1 MSTKDAF
8 EERRHA
14 LEEEYFQKQ
23 SKELAHKLHQ
33 RLVQE
38 QIGQSTGVSDEDL
51 LKRMS
56 DLGFG
61 PETLAV
67 LPLVPLL
74 YVAWADG
81 TITDAERRTLTEV
94 ATRRGVKGEALGRL
108 EALMKKRPDHRF
120 FETTFEMIRKMK
132 EARPGTLDDLSGLAR
147 QIAEVS
153 GGLLGLGVVSGEEK
167 EALERIAKELE
178 STRKKAAAE
187 LLGKL

>member
-33 RLVQE
+33 RLVQQ
-38 QIGQSTGVSDEDL
+38 QIGESTGVSDDDL
-51 LKRMS
+51 LGRMA

-81 TITDAERRTLTEV
+81 TITDAERRTVTEV
-94 ATRRGVKGEALGRL
+94 AQRRGVKGEALGRL

-132 EARPGTLDDLSGLAR
+132 HARPGSLDDLPGLAR
-147 QIAEVS
+147 QIAEAS
-153 GGLLGLGVVSGEEK
+153 GGLLGLGIVSGEEK

-178 STRKKAAAE
+178 LSRKKATE
-187 LLGKL
+187 EMLGKL

>member
-38 QIGQSTGVSDEDL
+38 QIGQTTGVSDEDL
-51 LKRMS
+51 LRRMA

-94 ATRRGVKGEALGRL
+94 ATRRGVKGDALGRL

-132 EARPGTLDDLSGLAR
+132 AAHPGTLDDLPGLAR

-178 STRKKAAAE
+178 TSRKQATAE